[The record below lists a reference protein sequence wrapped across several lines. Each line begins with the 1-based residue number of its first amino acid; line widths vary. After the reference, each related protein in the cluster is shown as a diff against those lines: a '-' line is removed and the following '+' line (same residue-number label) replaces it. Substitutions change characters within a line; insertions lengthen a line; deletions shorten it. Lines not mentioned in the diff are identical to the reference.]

1 MQKGFGLIGILL
13 VVGIIVMLGIGVLKI
28 GFPDRNPF
36 VPTNEE
42 KSAIKQTEEVKKTV
56 EKQENISDIEVS
68 GGLTDTIAAKL
79 HPRLRE
85 IIE

>member
-13 VVGIIVMLGIGVLKI
+13 MVGIIAILGVGALKM

-42 KSAIKQTEEVKKTV
+42 KSAIKMAEDMKNLL
-56 EKQENISDIEVS
+56 EKNNSTSTRDI
-68 GGLTDTIAAKL
+68 
-79 HPRLRE
+79 R
-85 IIE
+85 